1 MFSVDLYFSFRSPYS
16 YFILPRI
23 IELRDNYDVNINF
36 KLVYPLAIRE
46 PHFFQGK
53 NAFTYFIPKTLDY
66 FLQAKKL
73 GMKFKPPKPDPIK
86 QNILTGKISNKQ
98 PLIFDLCHFGQSM
111 CRKNLGIE
119 FAYEIS
125 NSIFGGKKDWQTDS
139 HLFTICSKL
148 GVDLEEMRNFT
159 KVNEKEIIKEIE
171 NNQIEQLAIGHHGV
185 PLTVY
190 KNNFFFGQDRFDNLI
205 DELRKDGLKYN

>member
-46 PHFFQGK
+46 PNFFLGK
-53 NAFTYFIPKTLDY
+53 NAFTYFIPKIFDY

-86 QNILTGKISNKQ
+86 QNILTGKISNNQ

-125 NSIFGGKKDWQTDS
+125 NLIGSPPSPPISTLDLLPHFLGKLRSNHQALACQT
-139 HLFTICSKL
+139 
-148 GVDLEEMRNFT
+148 
-159 KVNEKEIIKEIE
+159 
-171 NNQIEQLAIGHHGV
+171 
-185 PLTVY
+185 PLS
-190 KNNFFFGQDRFDNLI
+190 
-205 DELRKDGLKYN
+205 EALRILRI